1 MSDQYIVGHTPVFHT
16 AKKYVDAKV
25 RILKRDFCI
34 RPTEEEIEHLYTL
47 KTQTAIDNAVLSI
60 INHHWN

>member
-1 MSDQYIVGHTPVFHT
+1 MSDQYIVSHSPVFRT
-16 AKKYVDAKV
+16 PKKYVEAKV